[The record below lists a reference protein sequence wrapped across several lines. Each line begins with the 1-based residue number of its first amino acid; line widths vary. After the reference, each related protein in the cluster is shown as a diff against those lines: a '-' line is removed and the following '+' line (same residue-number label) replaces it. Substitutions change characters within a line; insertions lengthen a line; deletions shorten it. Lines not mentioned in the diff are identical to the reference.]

1 MSKYKETFLYKTG
14 YSNGYNEGIKK
25 AVELAAKQPPVIN
38 ITVNISNLDKVTET
52 ERELE
57 QVTNVLNNYKSMLF
71 GL

>member
-38 ITVNISNLDKVTET
+38 ITINMSNLDKVTET
-52 ERELE
+52 ERELAD
-57 QVTNVLNNYKSMLF
+57 VLNTVENYKSMLF

>member
-38 ITVNISNLDKVTET
+38 ITVNISSLDEITET
-52 ERELE
+52 EKELE
-57 QVTNVLNNYKSMLF
+57 EVTNVLNNYKSMLF

>member
-25 AVELAAKQPPVIN
+25 AVELAVKQPPVIN

-52 ERELE
+52 ERDLADAMN
-57 QVTNVLNNYKSMLF
+57 TINNYKSMLF